1 MTSRRAL
8 LSVSDKTGIAEFG
21 RALAER
27 GWEVLSTGGTAR
39 TLAAA
44 GVPVTEVSVVTGHPE
59 MMDGRVKTLHPAI
72 HAGLLARRD
81 RPGDMAEVAGQ
92 GYAPIDLVAV
102 NLYPFRETVA
112 APDVTL
118 AEAMENV
125 DIGGPTLIRAAAK
138 NHRDVWVVVDPDDYG
153 AVLEALARE
162 RVAGSAADLD
172 GLRRRLAARV
182 FREISSYDNSVADY
196 LEGSGTE
203 GSATPPQDFVR
214 QPNKVD
220 DAMPPEV
227 TLALTRLSLPRYG
240 ENPGQDAGFYAP
252 TDPPGGI
259 AALEQLHG
267 KELSYNNLL
276 DLDGALLSL
285 APFAFSLEPAVCIV
299 KHTTPC
305 GLAIRPTLAAAFERA
320 RATDPVSAFGSVIAL
335 NRPVDRETAA
345 GIGGM
350 FVECVVAPGFA
361 PDALDLLTA
370 KKNIRLLRF
379 AGSADPHPAEPVGNP
394 AWTELD
400 DTLRAA
406 ARFLACSAGS
416 TAPAGGQGSAG
427 ATGPAGAVS
436 FRSVYG
442 GVLFQS
448 LPDPPFFGPPAADWK
463 VVSAREPTEAE
474 LADLSFGWAA
484 VAGVK
489 SNAILLAK
497 GLATVGIGAGQT
509 SRVDSSRLAVQKA
522 SEHGFSPELE
532 GCALASDAFF
542 PFRDGVDAAAEAGAG
557 AIVQPGGSIRDDEVI
572 AAADEH
578 GIAMVFTGRR
588 LFRH

>member
-1 MTSRRAL
+1 M
-8 LSVSDKTGIAEFG
+8 SDKTGIAEFG
-21 RALAER
+21 RVLAER

-39 TLAAA
+39 VLAEA
-44 GVPVTEVSVVTGHPE
+44 GVPVTEVSAATGHPE

-81 RPGDMAEVAGQ
+81 RPDDMAEIAAQ
-92 GYAPIDLVAV
+92 GYGPIDLVAV

-112 APDVTL
+112 EPDVTL

-125 DIGGPTLIRAAAK
+125 DIGGPTMIRAAAK
-138 NHRDVWVVVDPDDYG
+138 NHRDVWVVVDPADYG
-153 AVLEALARE
+153 AVLEALAQE
-162 RVAGSAADLD
+162 DGAGSEAEAGPQGTADGPAAESG
-172 GLRRRLAARV
+172 GLRQRLAAKV
-182 FREISSYDNSVADY
+182 FREMSSYDRAVSEY
-196 LEGSGTE
+196 LAGPGAGDGQT
-203 GSATPPQDFVR
+203 AAADFVR
-214 QPNKVD
+214 APNKVD
-220 DAMPPEV
+220 ASLPPDV
-227 TLALTRLSLPRYG
+227 TLTLTRLSLPRYG
-240 ENPGQDAGFYAP
+240 ENPGQAAGFYSP
-252 TDPPGGI
+252 KDSREGI
-259 AALEQLHG
+259 AGLEQLHG

-285 APFAFSLEPAVCIV
+285 APFAFALEPAVCIV

-305 GLAIRPTLAAAFERA
+305 GVALRPTLAAAFERA
-320 RATDPVSAFGSVIAL
+320 RSTDPVSAFGSVIAV
-335 NRPVDRETAA
+335 NRPVDADTAA

-350 FVECVVAPGFA
+350 FVECVVAPGYTGE
-361 PDALDLLTA
+361 ALDALTA

-379 AGSADPHPAEPVGNP
+379 AGSAEPHPAEPVGN
-394 AWTELD
+394 AGWMELD
-400 DTLRAA
+400 DSLRAA
-406 ARFLACSAGS
+406 ARFLARSAGRS
-416 TAPAGGQGSAG
+416 GSAH
-427 ATGPAGAVS
+427 AVS

-448 LPDPPFFGPPAADWK
+448 LPDPPFSGVDDPGWK
-463 VVSAREPTEAE
+463 VVTARAPTDAEA
-474 LADLSFGWAA
+474 ADLSFAWAA

-497 GLATVGIGAGQT
+497 GRATVGIGAGQT
-509 SRVDSSRLAVQKA
+509 SRVDSSRLAVRKA
-522 SEHGFSPELE
+522 SEHGFAEELN

-542 PFRDGVDAAAEAGAG
+542 PFRDGVDAAAEAGAS
-557 AIVQPGGSIRDDEVI
+557 AIVQPGGSIRDDEVV